1 MEIEQMSRILHESF
15 LGHAVYLANKWEFK
29 ANMDTIVNVLNY
41 IDVKVKDRSI
51 PMMDV
56 ERMLY
61 HYIVNDFSHT
71 PYQNFDQNMYQNSY
85 PESEDDI
92 EEIKYILFKVAG
104 IPTNYFNKNVVA
116 KHEAFDLQL
125 VL

>member
-1 MEIEQMSRILHESF
+1 MSRILHESF
-15 LGHAVYLANKWEFK
+15 LGHAVYLANKYEFK
-29 ANMDTIVNVLNY
+29 ANMDIIVNVLNY
-41 IDVKVKDRSI
+41 IDFKVKDRSI

-92 EEIKYILFKVAG
+92 EEIKYILFKAVDL
-104 IPTNYFNKNVVA
+104 PTDYFNKKVVA

-125 VL
+125 IL

>member
-1 MEIEQMSRILHESF
+1 MEIYQMSRVLHESF
-15 LGHAVYLANKWEFK
+15 LGHAVYLANKYEFK
-29 ANMDTIVNVLNY
+29 ANMDTIASVLNY
-41 IDVKVKDRSI
+41 IDFKVKDRII

-71 PYQNFDQNMYQNSY
+71 PYQDFDQNMYQNSY
-85 PESEDDI
+85 PENEDGI
-92 EEIKYILFKVAG
+92 EEIKYILFKVVG

-125 VL
+125 IL

>member
-1 MEIEQMSRILHESF
+1 MSRMLHESF

-41 IDVKVKDRSI
+41 IDFKVKDRSI

-85 PESEDDI
+85 PENEDDI
-92 EEIKYILFKVAG
+92 EEIKYILIKAVG
-104 IPTNYFNKNVVA
+104 LSTNYFNKNVVA